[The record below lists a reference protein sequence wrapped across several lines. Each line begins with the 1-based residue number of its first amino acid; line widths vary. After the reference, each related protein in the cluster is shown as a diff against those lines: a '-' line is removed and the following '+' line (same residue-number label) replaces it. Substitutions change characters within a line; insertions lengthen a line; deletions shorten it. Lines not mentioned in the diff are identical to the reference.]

1 MKRTL
6 INMLTLVL
14 AAAMILGCAV
24 PSVKAAA
31 NNELTFIH
39 ATEGVS
45 SAEGGEMLFDGNAA
59 TKWCVSGF
67 EGAAALWTMDEPVNP
82 ERYVMVTANDSAA
95 NKGRNPRA
103 WALMAANGEEI
114 PDDIDSWEIISL
126 VEEDWQMEDVNSEA
140 YYYDIEDRG
149 MMYQHYMLIVVQTQG
164 ADTLQLGEFFLEYD
178 GCEYTGN
185 AAALNYEDV
194 EPTGNFSSAYITDGG
209 EYTIAVG
216 DSFTMYHPRTPT
228 SPYYAYTWIVESGED
243 CLVMDRGQGTCNVI
257 AVKPGTVKLM
267 ANLDYTVLCGSWCE
281 SYSYEYEVTIHI
293 VDSGNYD
300 HGDVTDGLCP
310 RCHGTGKIDCTACY
324 GDGKFSSGAAC
335 TGCDNG
341 KVTCNHCY
349 GTGRWK

>member
-103 WALMAANGEEI
+103 RALMAANGEEI

-164 ADTLQLGEFFLEYD
+164 RL
-178 GCEYTGN
+178 
-185 AAALNYEDV
+185 
-194 EPTGNFSSAYITDGG
+194 
-209 EYTIAVG
+209 
-216 DSFTMYHPRTPT
+216 
-228 SPYYAYTWIVESGED
+228 
-243 CLVMDRGQGTCNVI
+243 
-257 AVKPGTVKLM
+257 
-267 ANLDYTVLCGSWCE
+267 
-281 SYSYEYEVTIHI
+281 
-293 VDSGNYD
+293 
-300 HGDVTDGLCP
+300 
-310 RCHGTGKIDCTACY
+310 
-324 GDGKFSSGAAC
+324 
-335 TGCDNG
+335 
-341 KVTCNHCY
+341 
-349 GTGRWK
+349 